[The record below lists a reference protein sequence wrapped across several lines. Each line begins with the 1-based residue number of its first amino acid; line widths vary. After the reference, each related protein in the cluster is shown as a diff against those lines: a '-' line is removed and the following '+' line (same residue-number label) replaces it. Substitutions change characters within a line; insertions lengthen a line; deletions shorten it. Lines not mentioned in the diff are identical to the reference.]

1 MSSSVDRVSLPLN
14 SSKLL
19 DLALLMRLNFTSLG
33 LVIDRWLDMTLLKVC
48 PAATDEPLE
57 ERRDPG
63 AEAVTIW
70 AMQKPHEDLRE
81 QDWSEQLHAV
91 SVSEKQSSSVEQSE
105 LVVESTRLLIET
117 LLAIAA
123 AAATSD
129 RISELAGGGHGAAT
143 AAVAWAHRVSWA
155 FSPSSSTL

>member
-1 MSSSVDRVSLPLN
+1 
-14 SSKLL
+14 
-19 DLALLMRLNFTSLG
+19 
-33 LVIDRWLDMTLLKVC
+33 MTLLKVC

-70 AMQKPHEDLRE
+70 AMQKPQEDLRE

-123 AAATSD
+123 AATSD
-129 RISELAGGGHGAAT
+129 RISELAGGGHGAA
-143 AAVAWAHRVSWA
+143 AAAAWALRVSWA

>member
-1 MSSSVDRVSLPLN
+1 
-14 SSKLL
+14 
-19 DLALLMRLNFTSLG
+19 
-33 LVIDRWLDMTLLKVC
+33 MTLLKVC

-57 ERRDPG
+57 DRRDPG

-143 AAVAWAHRVSWA
+143 AAAAWAHRVSWA